1 MPKKK
6 NTSALKVIPLGGLE
20 EIGKNMTVIEYED
33 DIIVID
39 CGLSF
44 PQEDMLGVDLVIP
57 DVSYLVKNRDKVR
70 GFVFTHGHEDH
81 IGSTPYVLKQLAMN
95 VPLYGTPMTLGLINL
110 KLKEH
115 GMTDVPLIDIQPGD
129 TINIG
134 PFDIEFINVNHSI
147 SGAVAIAVNT
157 PVGMIIHTGDFKV
170 DFTPVT
176 GEPID
181 LQRFA
186 ELGKKGVL
194 GLLMDSTN
202 AERPGYTMSER
213 KVGDTFNNYFSK
225 AKGRIIVAMFASNVQ
240 RIQQVVDA
248 AARYNRYVVF
258 NGRSMV
264 NVANL
269 AADLGELIIPEGR
282 LLDVDD
288 IDYYDEDQIVIITT
302 GSQGEELAGLTRM
315 AFSEHR
321 KLDIRQSDMVIVSA
335 TPVPGNEKYVSRV
348 INQLFKKGADV
359 IYEALDDVHVSGH
372 ACQEELKII
381 HTLVKPEYFIPVHG
395 EFKHLRSHEV
405 LARNLGMDNRHIIRA
420 KTGDVILFTKNTARI
435 EGTVPTGAIMVDG
448 SGVGD
453 VGNIVLKDRK
463 LLSQDG
469 ILIVVAVVDIQ
480 NGVLAAR
487 PEIISRGF
495 VYVKEAED
503 LFDEAEMIAT
513 NTITNCLE
521 AGRYE
526 FNSMRNKVKDDIRA
540 FMYSKTKRSPV
551 ILPVIMNVSG
561 ESNQ

>member
-1 MPKKK
+1 LPKKK

-269 AADLGELIIPEGR
+269 AADLGELIIPEGVR
-282 LLDVDD
+282 AIENEALWEDEEVTFEGVERVHIPASLTEIAEGQLLKLNSLTATLSV
-288 IDYYDEDQIVIITT
+288 
-302 GSQGEELAGLTRM
+302 EE
-315 AFSEHR
+315 EN
-321 KLDIRQSDMVIVSA
+321 
-335 TPVPGNEKYVSRV
+335 PVYT
-348 INQLFKKGADV
+348 LGAD
-359 IYEALDDVHVSGH
+359 G
-372 ACQEELKII
+372 KIC
-381 HTLVKPEYFIPVHG
+381 
-395 EFKHLRSHEV
+395 LR
-405 LARNLGMDNRHIIRA
+405 
-420 KTGDVILFTKNTARI
+420 
-435 EGTVPTGAIMVDG
+435 
-448 SGVGD
+448 
-453 VGNIVLKDRK
+453 
-463 LLSQDG
+463 
-469 ILIVVAVVDIQ
+469 
-480 NGVLAAR
+480 
-487 PEIISRGF
+487 
-495 VYVKEAED
+495 
-503 LFDEAEMIAT
+503 
-513 NTITNCLE
+513 
-521 AGRYE
+521 
-526 FNSMRNKVKDDIRA
+526 
-540 FMYSKTKRSPV
+540 
-551 ILPVIMNVSG
+551 
-561 ESNQ
+561 

>member
-95 VPLYGTPMTLGLINL
+95 VPLYGTPMTLELINL

>member
-1 MPKKK
+1 
-6 NTSALKVIPLGGLE
+6 
-20 EIGKNMTVIEYED
+20 MTVIEYED